1 MWNSVQA
8 EDVEQRAFSR
18 ELARHYVEERFALLR
33 RRAFVNDRLRLAIA
47 LVQRA
52 GKIDG
57 FCENQAVEFGLLE
70 MSLGDPH
77 ADQALAITLG
87 RQGIEI
93 ARTAERAGAV
103 LDPFAFET
111 PIGCSHGKPPRCVVD

>member
-1 MWNSVQA
+1 ML
-8 EDVEQRAFSR
+8 EQRAFSR
-18 ELARHYVEERFALLR
+18 ELARHDVEERFALLR

-57 FCENQAVEFGLLE
+57 FAENKPS
-70 MSLGDPH
+70 SLVFSVSLSDPH
-77 ADQALAITLG
+77 ADHALAKTLG

-93 ARTAERAGAV
+93 ARTAEQRR
-103 LDPFAFET
+103 
-111 PIGCSHGKPPRCVVD
+111 CSS